1 MITIKATARTVNH
14 ELIGFLSAGTALGFV
29 LYFSIDVNQAGAFG
43 LRSEIERLADG
54 KPWNFIAY
62 LIAGIA
68 AGSLCGFYER
78 AKSKTLRAVDDS
90 FSLTTRNK
98 VIIAVEII
106 IIIAALALMLYQ
118 VAVMTLIFWIIAML
132 SALVVPTVMRVRA
145 PHDTDSV
152 VIRRTDSE

>member
-62 LIAGIA
+62 CWHC
-68 AGSLCGFYER
+68 SW
-78 AKSKTLRAVDDS
+78 
-90 FSLTTRNK
+90 
-98 VIIAVEII
+98 
-106 IIIAALALMLYQ
+106 LAL
-118 VAVMTLIFWIIAML
+118 WIL
-132 SALVVPTVMRVRA
+132 
-145 PHDTDSV
+145 
-152 VIRRTDSE
+152 